1 MATRELRH
9 GPYSRWEAAVR
20 NLRQWANP
28 DRVKKEGGRS
38 RQIGRDRNRLA
49 CFVSGQSLGFGVL
62 STWGHHAPFALIDR
76 DRADTYGFL
85 AYAYFVRNT
94 RIHTNVHPANYTL
107 L

>member
-20 NLRQWANP
+20 NLRQWGKP
-28 DRVKKEGGRS
+28 DRAIGLKREGGRS

-62 STWGHHAPFALIDR
+62 STWALRTRHISL
-76 DRADTYGFL
+76 L
-85 AYAYFVRNT
+85 ALPESPTDF
-94 RIHTNVHPANYTL
+94 H
-107 L
+107 